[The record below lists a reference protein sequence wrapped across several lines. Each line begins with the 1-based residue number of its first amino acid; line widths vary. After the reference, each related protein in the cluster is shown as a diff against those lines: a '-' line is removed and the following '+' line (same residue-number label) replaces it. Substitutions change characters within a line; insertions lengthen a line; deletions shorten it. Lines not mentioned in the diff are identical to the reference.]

1 MKRGY
6 LRVLLGAAP
15 GVGKTFEMLSEG
27 HRLAAD
33 GKDVVVGVLETH
45 GRAATLAKAAGLE
58 LQPRQVAEHR
68 GVELSELDVDGLI
81 ARHPDVALIDE
92 LAHTNAPGSRNSK
105 RWQDVEEIRAAGID
119 VITTVNVQHIESLN
133 DVVHGITQITQSETV
148 PDAVV
153 RTADEIE
160 VIDIAPQALRD
171 RLSAGLV
178 YPAERI
184 DAALSNYFRIGNLT
198 ALRELALLWLADE
211 VEQALLSYREQHDID
226 GTWQT
231 RERVVV
237 ALTGGPEG
245 ETLIRRGARIAAR
258 TSGGELLVVHVSHQ
272 DGLRGSDPA
281 SLSAQRALTESLDG
295 TFHAVVGEDVPATLV
310 EFAKS
315 VNATQLVLGASR
327 RGRISAALSGPGI
340 GATVIRMSGDI
351 DVHIVNHAAAA
362 GRRRLPRLRGALS
375 TKRKL
380 VGFAIALLVGPLLTF
395 LLVQGRGTDYLT
407 PSVLAYQLLV
417 VVVALVGGLWPAVI
431 AAVLSGLSLDYMLIP
446 PFDTVRIADPAHALA
461 LALYVVIAV
470 LVSYIVDQAARRA
483 RIAQRATAE
492 SELLATIAGSV
503 LRGENAAQAIVAR
516 TREAFGAAGVRLV
529 ARDERNHDDADDA
542 ADGSDGKRNHRMRTD
557 SGAPT
562 SGDGDQPMTIIAADG
577 EPTPEPPLVV
587 PVGTR
592 AVLEMHGVEL
602 DSTERRVLDAIVSQ
616 MDATLER
623 QELTEQARQSRER
636 AAADQVRSALL
647 SAVSHDVRR
656 PLAAA
661 VAAVGGIRAAGDRLT
676 PGDRDE
682 LIESANDSLSTLSAL
697 ISDLLDVSRV
707 QSGALAVRSSV
718 IDMADVVTASIDELG
733 LGPGA
738 VALSLDPDAPRVC
751 ADPALLRRI
760 VVNVLANA
768 HRHSPNDQPVT
779 ITTSSHGD
787 LAQIRVIDHGPGVA
801 EDKRADMFQP
811 FQRMG
816 DTDNA
821 SGLGLGL
828 ALSKGFAEGMN
839 ATLTAETTPG
849 GGLTMVLELPTRE
862 QDSA

>member
-33 GKDVVVGVLETH
+33 GRDVVVGVLETH
-45 GRAATLAKAAGLE
+45 GRAATLAKAEGLE
-58 LQPRQVAEHR
+58 LQPRRVADHR
-68 GVELSELDVDGLI
+68 GVTLSELDVDALI

-92 LAHTNAPGSRNSK
+92 LAHTNAPGSRNEK

-133 DVVHGITQITQSETV
+133 DVVRGITQITQTETV

-153 RTADEIE
+153 RSADEIE

-171 RLSAGLV
+171 RLTAGQV

-184 DAALSNYFRIGNLT
+184 DAALSNYFRLGNLT

-211 VEQALLSYREQHDID
+211 VEQALLSYREQHEID

-258 TSGGELLVVHVSHQ
+258 SSGGELLVVHVSHQ
-272 DGLRGSDPA
+272 DGLRGSDPTA
-281 SLSAQRALTESLDG
+281 LTAQRALTESLGG
-295 TFHAVVGEDVPATLV
+295 TFHAVVGEDVPTTLV

-327 RGRISAALSGPGI
+327 RGRLAAATSGPGI
-340 GATVIRMSGDI
+340 GATVIRTSGDI

-380 VGFAIALLVGPLLTF
+380 VGLAITLLIGPLLTF
-395 LLVQGRGTDYLT
+395 LLVQVRGTDYLT
-407 PSVLAYQLLV
+407 PSALAYQLLV
-417 VVVALVGGLWPAVI
+417 VVVALVGGLWPAVV
-431 AAVLSGLSLDYMLIP
+431 AAVLSGLSLDYMLIQP
-446 PFDTVRIADPAHALA
+446 YNTVRISDPAHALA

-483 RIAQRATAE
+483 RVARRATAE

-503 LRGENAAQAIVAR
+503 LRGENAAQAIIAR
-516 TREAFGAAGVRLV
+516 TREAFGATGVRLV
-529 ARDERNHDDADDA
+529 TTIPSAQTQSPVVTQAHAGETPQ
-542 ADGSDGKRNHRMRTD
+542 GSSETEPR
-557 SGAPT
+557 
-562 SGDGDQPMTIIAADG
+562 IIAVDG
-577 EPTPEPPLVV
+577 EPTPQPPLVV
-587 PVGTR
+587 PVGSR
-592 AVLEMHGVEL
+592 AVLEIHGVTL
-602 DSTERRVLDAIVSQ
+602 DSTERRVLDAIVTQ
-616 MDATLER
+616 MEATLER
-623 QELTEQARQSRER
+623 QELTEQARQARER
-636 AAADQVRSALL
+636 AAADHVRSALL

-661 VAAVGGIRAAGDRLT
+661 VAAVGGIRAAGDRLS
-676 PGDRDE
+676 PSDRDE
-682 LIESANDSLSTLSAL
+682 LIEAANDSLSTLSHL

-707 QSGALAVRSSV
+707 QSGALAVRSTM
-718 IDMADVVTASIDELG
+718 IDMADVITASIDEIG
-733 LGPGA
+733 ARPGA
-738 VALSLDPDAPRVC
+738 VVLALDPMVPRVF
-751 ADPALLRRI
+751 ADAALLRRI
-760 VVNVLANA
+760 VVNVLSNA
-768 HRHSPNDQPVT
+768 LRYSPADQPVT
-779 ITTSSHGD
+779 ITTSSYGEH
-787 LAQIRVIDHGPGVA
+787 AQIRVIDHGEGVA
-801 EDKRADMFQP
+801 EEKRADMFQP

-816 DTDNA
+816 DTDNTT
-821 SGLGLGL
+821 GLGLGL

-849 GGLTMVLELPTRE
+849 GGLTMVLELPTQE
-862 QDSA
+862 TAA